1 MIAKHVLMKSVKKS
15 DFASLVKYLADD
27 QEKQSR
33 VAYTSVTHCESND
46 VNAAVIE
53 VTAIQGMNTR
63 AESDKTY
70 HLILSFR
77 AGERP
82 DDNVLAALE
91 SRICEG
97 LGYGGHQRVSVAHGD
112 TDNFHLHIA
121 INKIHPTRL
130 TIHSPYNDHKTL
142 GKLCAALELQYG
154 LARDNHQAV
163 RVGSENRALD
173 MEHHAGVES
182 LLGWIQRECLGQ
194 LHAAASW
201 AELHRVLQAHGLALQ
216 ERGNGLVISDQD
228 GLMVKASSVAR
239 ELSKGKLVDRFG
251 AFKSRTRPVNTDGSA
266 KHYEARPVRSRLDTT
281 LLFGRYKN
289 DQQGTRAN
297 RTREWKEARARR
309 ERLKADVKHKAA
321 LKRATTKLTG
331 GSQSEKKL
339 LYALIS
345 QSVNRELNIINEHY
359 RRERERLVKQYQPL
373 QWADWLRR
381 EATRGDPEALA
392 ALRAR
397 EVALGLNG
405 NTVGARGGALQRT
418 WLKADQD
425 GVTKKGTIIYCVG
438 SSAVRDDGDRLK
450 VSRGATREGLAAAL
464 RLAMERYGTNIT
476 VQGTADF
483 KTQIVE
489 VAATA
494 QLQLTFADA
503 SLERNRIALLKHLTT
518 TTTTT
523 KQESH
528 DVSTDRGRRTG
539 RGAGSID
546 SADAGQERGRR
557 TFGFGFTRQPNL
569 GSVAVIPPPAARN
582 RLRNLSE
589 LGVVRCTE
597 GGEMLLP
604 GVVSGHLEQS
614 GAQSDNALRRGVSGG
629 ELASHSFAAVDRYI
643 AEREQNRLKIL
654 DIMEHRR
661 YTMTDVGVAAFA
673 GVRRIEG
680 ESLALLK
687 RNQVI
692 LVMPIDEKT
701 ANRLSRL
708 AIGEPVTCTGIG
720 LVKTKGRSRSR

>member
-1 MIAKHVLMKSVKKS
+1 MKSVKKS
-15 DFASLVKYLADD
+15 DFASLVEYLADD
-27 QEKQSR
+27 QEKSER
-33 VAYTSVTHCESND
+33 VAVSSVTNCESTD
-46 VNAAVIE
+46 LSAAVIE

-82 DDNVLAALE
+82 DDNVLETLE

-97 LGYGGHQRVSVAHGD
+97 LGYGEHQRVSVAHDD

-121 INKIHPTRL
+121 INKIHPARL

-154 LARDNHQAV
+154 LERDNHQAV

-182 LLGWIQRECLGQ
+182 LLGWIQRECLEQ
-194 LHAAASW
+194 LQAASSW
-201 AELHRVLQAHGLALQ
+201 AELHRVLQEHGLELQ

-251 AFKSRTRPVNTDGSA
+251 AFKSQTHPVNTEGSG
-266 KHYEARPVRSRLDTT
+266 KKYEAGPMRSRIDTT
-281 LLFGRYKN
+281 LLFSRYKN
-289 DQQGTRAN
+289 EQQGTRAN
-297 RTREWKEARARR
+297 RTQEWKDARAKRD
-309 ERLKADVKHKAA
+309 RLMADVKRKAK
-321 LKRATTKLTG
+321 LKRATTKLAG
-331 GSQSEKKL
+331 GSRSEKKL
-339 LYALIS
+339 LYTMTN
-345 QSVNRELNIINEHY
+345 QSVKRELNMINEHY

-381 EATRGDPEALA
+381 EAAKGDQEALA

-397 EVALGLNG
+397 MVALGLKG
-405 NTVGARGGALQRT
+405 NTVGASGGELKRT
-418 WLKADQD
+418 GVRANKD

-450 VSRGATREGLAAAL
+450 VSRGATREGLEAAL
-464 RLAMERYGTNIT
+464 CLAMERYGSNIT
-476 VQGTADF
+476 VHGTADF
-483 KTQIVE
+483 KAQIVE
-489 VAATA
+489 VAAIA
-494 QLQLTFADA
+494 KLQLTFTD
-503 SLERNRIALLKHLTT
+503 STLERKRVSLIKHSTT
-518 TTTTT
+518 T
-523 KQESH
+523 QQMSNNE
-528 DVSTDRGRRTG
+528 STDRGRRTG
-539 RGAGSID
+539 SGAGGIGASGRN
-546 SADAGQERGRR
+546 AGAGRDRGREA
-557 TFGFGFTRQPNL
+557 FGFGFTRKPNL
-569 GSVAVIPPPAARN
+569 GSVADIPPPYARN
-582 RLRNLSE
+582 GLRNLSE
-589 LGVVRCTE
+589 LGVVRIKE

-604 GVVSGHLEQS
+604 GAVSGHLEQP
-614 GAQSDNALRRGVSGG
+614 GAQSDNALRRRVSRG
-629 ELASHSFAAVDRYI
+629 ELAPPSFAAADQYI
-643 AEREQNRLKIL
+643 EEREQKRLKIL

-661 YTMTDVGVAAFA
+661 YNEADVGVLAFA
-673 GVRRIEG
+673 GVRRVAG

-687 RNQVI
+687 RNEVI

-708 AIGEPVTCTGIG
+708 AIGDPVTCTGIG
-720 LVKTKGRSRSR
+720 SVKTKGRSR

>member
-1 MIAKHVLMKSVKKS
+1 MKSVKKS

-27 QEKQSR
+27 QEKNER
-33 VAYTSVTHCESND
+33 VAVTSVTNCESID
-46 VNAAVIE
+46 LSAAVIE

-82 DDNVLAALE
+82 DDNVLEALE

-97 LGYGGHQRVSVAHGD
+97 LGYGEHQRVSVAHDD

-154 LARDNHQAV
+154 LERDNHQAV

-182 LLGWIQRECLGQ
+182 LLGWIKRECLEQ
-194 LHAAASW
+194 LQAASSW
-201 AELHRVLQAHGLALQ
+201 AELHRVLQEHGLELK

-251 AFKSRTRPVNTDGSA
+251 AFKSQTRPVNTEGSG
-266 KHYEARPVRSRLDTT
+266 KKYEARPVRSRIDTT

-289 DQQGTRAN
+289 EQQGTRAN
-297 RTREWKEARARR
+297 RTQEWKDARAKRD
-309 ERLKADVKHKAA
+309 RLIADVKRKAK
-321 LKRATTKLTG
+321 LKRATTKLAG
-331 GSQSEKKL
+331 GSRSEKKL
-339 LYALIS
+339 LYAMTS
-345 QSVNRELNIINEHY
+345 QSVKGELNKINEQY

-381 EATRGDPEALA
+381 EATKGDQEALA

-397 EVALGLNG
+397 VVALGLKG
-405 NTVGARGGALQRT
+405 NTVGASGGELKRT
-418 WLKADQD
+418 GLKADQD

-450 VSRGATREGLAAAL
+450 VSRGATREGLEAAL

-476 VQGTADF
+476 VNGTADF
-483 KTQIVE
+483 KAQIVE

-494 QLQLTFADA
+494 KLQLTF
-503 SLERNRIALLKHLTT
+503 
-518 TTTTT
+518 
-523 KQESH
+523 
-528 DVSTDRGRRTG
+528 TDSDTG
-539 RGAGSID
+539 
-546 SADAGQERGRR
+546 
-557 TFGFGFTRQPNL
+557 T
-569 GSVAVIPPPAARN
+569 
-582 RLRNLSE
+582 
-589 LGVVRCTE
+589 
-597 GGEMLLP
+597 
-604 GVVSGHLEQS
+604 
-614 GAQSDNALRRGVSGG
+614 
-629 ELASHSFAAVDRYI
+629 
-643 AEREQNRLKIL
+643 
-654 DIMEHRR
+654 
-661 YTMTDVGVAAFA
+661 
-673 GVRRIEG
+673 
-680 ESLALLK
+680 
-687 RNQVI
+687 
-692 LVMPIDEKT
+692 
-701 ANRLSRL
+701 
-708 AIGEPVTCTGIG
+708 
-720 LVKTKGRSRSR
+720 

>member
-1 MIAKHVLMKSVKKS
+1 MIAKHVPMKSIKKS

-33 VAYTSVTHCESND
+33 VAYMSVTHCESND
-46 VNAAVIE
+46 LNAAVIE

-91 SRICEG
+91 SRVCEG
-97 LGYGGHQRVSVAHGD
+97 LGYGGHQRVSVAHDD

-130 TIHSPYNDHKTL
+130 TIHTPYNDHKTL

-194 LHAAASW
+194 LQAAASW
-201 AELHRVLQAHGLALQ
+201 AELHSVLQAHGLALQ

-251 AFKSRTRPVNTDGSA
+251 AFKSQYRPVNAEGSA

-281 LLFGRYKN
+281 LLFARYKN
-289 DQQGTRAN
+289 DQQGARAN
-297 RTREWKEARARR
+297 RTREWQEARAKRD
-309 ERLKADVKHKAA
+309 RLIADVKRKAT
-321 LKRATTKLTG
+321 LKRATTKLAG
-331 GSQSEKKL
+331 GSRSEKKL

-345 QSVNRELNIINEHY
+345 QSVKRELNMINEHY

-381 EATRGDPEALA
+381 EATKGDKEALA

-397 EVALGLNG
+397 EVAQGLKG
-405 NTVGARGGALQRT
+405 NTVGASGGERVRT
-418 WLKADQD
+418 AIYADQD
-425 GVTKKGTIIYCVG
+425 SVTKKGTIIYRVG

-464 RLAMERYGTNIT
+464 RLAMERYGTNIN
-476 VQGTADF
+476 VNGTADF
-483 KTQIVE
+483 KAKIVD

-494 QLQLTFADA
+494 KLQLTFADA
-503 SLERNRIALLKHLTT
+503 TLEHNRVALVMQL

-539 RGAGSID
+539 RGAGGIG
-546 SADAGQERGRR
+546 SADAGQDRGRR

-569 GSVAVIPPPAARN
+569 GGVAVIPPPAARN

-589 LGVVRCTE
+589 LGVVRCAE

-604 GVVSGHLEQS
+604 GVVSGCLEQP
-614 GAQSDNALRRGVSGG
+614 GAQSDNALRRRVSGEG
-629 ELASHSFAAVDRYI
+629 LAPSSFAAVDRYI
-643 AEREQNRLKIL
+643 AEREQKRLKIL

-661 YTMTDVGVAAFA
+661 YTMADVGVAAFA
-673 GVRRIEG
+673 GVRRIDG

-687 RNQVI
+687 LNQVI

-701 ANRLSRL
+701 ANRLGRL

-720 LVKTKGRSRSR
+720 LVKTKGRSR

>member
-1 MIAKHVLMKSVKKS
+1 MKSVKKS
-15 DFASLVKYLADD
+15 DFASLAKYLADD
-27 QEKQSR
+27 QEKNER
-33 VAYTSVTHCESND
+33 VAVTSVTNCESID
-46 VNAAVIE
+46 LNAAVIE

-82 DDNVLAALE
+82 DDKVLAALE

-97 LGYGGHQRVSVAHGD
+97 LGYGEHQRVSVAHDD

-121 INKIHPTRL
+121 INKIHPARL

-142 GKLCAALELQYG
+142 GKLSAALELQYG
-154 LARDNHQAV
+154 LERDNHQAV

-182 LLGWIQRECLGQ
+182 LLGWIQRECLEQ
-194 LHAAASW
+194 LQAASAW
-201 AELHRVLQAHGLALQ
+201 AELHRVLQEHGLELQ

-239 ELSKGKLVDRFG
+239 ELSKAKLVDRFG
-251 AFKSRTRPVNTDGSA
+251 AFKSQTRLVNTEGSV
-266 KHYEARPVRSRLDTT
+266 KKYEARPVRSRIDTT

-289 DQQGTRAN
+289 EQQGTRAN
-297 RTREWKEARARR
+297 RTQEWQEARTKRD
-309 ERLKADVKHKAA
+309 RLIADVKRKAK
-321 LKRATTKLTG
+321 LKRATTKLAG
-331 GSQSEKKL
+331 GSRSEKKL
-339 LYALIS
+339 LYAMTS
-345 QSVNRELNIINEHY
+345 QSVKRELNQINEHY

-381 EATRGDPEALA
+381 EATKGDQEALA

-397 EVALGLNG
+397 VVALGLKS
-405 NTVGARGGALQRT
+405 NTVSASGGELKRT
-418 WLKADQD
+418 GLKADQD
-425 GVTKKGTIIYCVG
+425 SLTKKGTIIYCVG

-450 VSRGATREGLAAAL
+450 VSRGATREGLEAAL

-476 VQGTADF
+476 VNGTADF
-483 KTQIVE
+483 KAQIVE

-494 QLQLTFADA
+494 NLQLTFAD
-503 SLERNRIALLKHLTT
+503 STLERKRVALVTHS
-518 TTTTT
+518 TTT
-523 KQESH
+523 KQESNNE
-528 DVSTDRGRRTG
+528 STVRGRRTG
-539 RGAGSID
+539 SGTGGIGASGRNAGAGRDCGRGA
-546 SADAGQERGRR
+546 
-557 TFGFGFTRQPNL
+557 FGFGFTRKPNL
-569 GSVAVIPPPAARN
+569 GSVAVIPPPEARN
-582 RLRNLSE
+582 RLRSLSE
-589 LGVVRCTE
+589 LGVVRIKE

-604 GVVSGHLEQS
+604 GAVSGHLEQR
-614 GAQSDNALRRGVSGG
+614 GAQSDNALRRRVSRG
-629 ELASHSFAAVDRYI
+629 ELAPPSFAAADQYI
-643 AEREQNRLKIL
+643 EEREQKRLKIL

-661 YTMTDVGVAAFA
+661 YTITDVGVLAFA
-673 GVRRIEG
+673 GVRRVAG

-687 RNQVI
+687 RNEII

-708 AIGEPVTCTGIG
+708 AIGDPVTCTEIGI
-720 LVKTKGRSRSR
+720 VKTKSRSR

>member
-1 MIAKHVLMKSVKKS
+1 MKSVKKS

-27 QEKQSR
+27 QEKNER
-33 VAYTSVTHCESND
+33 VAVTSVTNCESTD
-46 VNAAVIE
+46 LNAAVIE
-53 VTAIQGMNTR
+53 VTAVQGMNTR

-82 DDNVLAALE
+82 DDHVLEALE
-91 SRICEG
+91 SGICEG
-97 LGYGGHQRVSVAHGD
+97 LGYGEHQRVSVAHD
-112 TDNFHLHIA
+112 ETDNFHLHIA

-154 LARDNHQAV
+154 LERDNHQAA

-182 LLGWIQRECLGQ
+182 LLGWIKRECLEQ
-194 LHAAASW
+194 LQAASSW
-201 AELHRVLQAHGLALQ
+201 AELHRVLQEHGLELK

-251 AFKSRTRPVNTDGSA
+251 AFKSQTRPVNTEGSG
-266 KHYEARPVRSRLDTT
+266 KKYEARPVRSRIDTT

-289 DQQGTRAN
+289 EQQGTRAN
-297 RTREWKEARARR
+297 RTKEWKDARAIRD
-309 ERLKADVKHKAA
+309 RLIADVKRKAK
-321 LKRATTKLTG
+321 LKRATTKLAG
-331 GSQSEKKL
+331 GSRSEKKL
-339 LYALIS
+339 LYSMTS
-345 QSVNRELNIINEHY
+345 QSVKGELNKINEQY
-359 RRERERLVKQYQPL
+359 RRVRERLLKQYQPV

-381 EATRGDPEALA
+381 EAAKGDQEALA

-397 EVALGLNG
+397 VVALGLKG
-405 NTVGARGGALQRT
+405 NTVGASSGALQRT
-418 WLKADQD
+418 GLKADQD

-476 VQGTADF
+476 VRGTADF
-483 KTQIVE
+483 KAQIVE

-494 QLQLTFADA
+494 KLQLTFAD
-503 SLERNRIALLKHLTT
+503 SVLERNRVALVKHS
-518 TTTTT
+518 TTT

-528 DVSTDRGRRTG
+528 YVSTDRGQRTGSGAGGIGASGRNAGAGHDRG
-539 RGAGSID
+539 RGA
-546 SADAGQERGRR
+546 
-557 TFGFGFTRQPNL
+557 FGFKFPRKPNL

-589 LGVVRCTE
+589 LGVVRIKE

-604 GVVSGHLEQS
+604 GALSGHLEQP
-614 GAQSDNALRRGVSGG
+614 GAQSDNALRRRVSRG
-629 ELASHSFAAVDRYI
+629 ELAPPSFAAADQYI
-643 AEREQNRLKIL
+643 EEREQKRLKIL

-661 YTMTDVGVAAFA
+661 YNEIDAGIASFA
-673 GVRRIEG
+673 GVRRIAG

-687 RNQVI
+687 RNEVI
-692 LVMPIDEKT
+692 LVMPIDQKT
-701 ANRLSRL
+701 ANRLCRL
-708 AIGEPVTCTGIG
+708 AIGDPVTCTEIGI
-720 LVKTKGRSRSR
+720 VKTKSRSR